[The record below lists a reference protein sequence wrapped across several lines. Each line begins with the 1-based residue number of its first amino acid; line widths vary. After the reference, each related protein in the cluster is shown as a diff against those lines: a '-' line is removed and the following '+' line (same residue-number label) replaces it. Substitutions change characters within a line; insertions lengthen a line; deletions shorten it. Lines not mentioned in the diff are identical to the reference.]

1 MVVTPCHTGNYDD
14 HRGQPREQIKVSFL
28 VAMNRV
34 CPWVPVGDHR
44 IFAHVYP
51 LVVAAQHPAPLGALI
66 KSCTE
71 SITESIVESVTEY
84 FLLGARHVLRC
95 HHGAS

>member
-1 MVVTPCHTGNYDD
+1 MFVRGYPVVITVFSPN
-14 HRGQPREQIKVSFL
+14 
-28 VAMNRV
+28 
-34 CPWVPVGDHR
+34 
-44 IFAHVYP
+44 HVYP